1 MSSFLKLG
9 VTLNNPNLTKL
20 TRDESIDNHT
30 VFLFDMARMAS
41 NPGQG
46 NLANGATIPN
56 TVAGGS
62 PATVV
67 AGTPLVFSAAT
78 HSLKKSDASFG
89 DRIQLPDVAKLPAD
103 ANSFLFTLWFTHLD
117 QADLTGSQALA
128 GYASNS
134 SSQMPFAFYWYN
146 GSYFLG
152 CTGTAESVPTPA
164 NNTLCQ
170 FAVAC
175 DRNLGIRKVYKDGE
189 LIKSNAVSLAEFQQ
203 PAAGSLPWLF
213 YLGGGFNNRRN
224 MLFHRAWM
232 DINGDG
238 NNFDAKVAA
247 DYARNKDKF
256 KTV

>member
-30 VFLFDMARMAS
+30 VFLFDMSRPAS
-41 NPGQG
+41 NPNQTDMV
-46 NLANGATIPN
+46 NGATIPN
-56 TVAGGS
+56 TVTGGS
-62 PATVV
+62 PATLV
-67 AGTPLVFSAAT
+67 ANNGLKFSAAT
-78 HSLKKSDASFG
+78 HSLTKRDPSYS
-89 DRIQLPDVAKLPAD
+89 DRIQLPDAAKLPAD

-117 QADLTGSQALA
+117 SADLTGSQALA

-152 CTGTAESVPTPA
+152 CAGTAESVPTPA

-175 DRNLGIRKVYKDGE
+175 DRTLGIRKIYKDGVP
-189 LIKSNAVSLAEFQQ
+189 IKANAISLSEFQQ

-213 YLGGGFNNRRN
+213 FLGGAFNNRRN